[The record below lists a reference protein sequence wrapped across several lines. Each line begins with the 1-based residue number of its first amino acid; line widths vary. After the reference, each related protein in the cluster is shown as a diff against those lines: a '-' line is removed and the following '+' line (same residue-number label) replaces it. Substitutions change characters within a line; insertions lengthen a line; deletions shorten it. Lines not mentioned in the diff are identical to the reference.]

1 MKGNRVK
8 NIEKYPETAAA
19 LEAYNGLGF
28 KKVPFNEWLECE
40 YELTHPFTTSEAAQA
55 VVDEWY
61 ATGPDV
67 NDDHFNLK
75 IIALEN
81 AVEREKAKPV
91 RNFDR
96 YKTAKE
102 AYVGFR
108 KFCDGIY
115 DCEKCRFKDCDG
127 AYGSPTSHG
136 CMLAWFYEEAEKEET
151 GKEEVK

>member
-1 MKGNRVK
+1 MK
-8 NIEKYPETAAA
+8 NIEKYTDTRSALGAWNRYHDGGGAAPFTAWAEQEYDEPRVLTL
-19 LEAYNGLGF
+19 LEAA
-28 KKVPFNEWLECE
+28 
-40 YELTHPFTTSEAAQA
+40 EAVA
-55 VVDEWY
+55 DEWR
-61 ATGPDV
+61 TMDTEPNVRHG
-67 NDDHFNLK
+67 K
-75 IIALEN
+75 IADLEN
-81 AVEREKAKPV
+81 AIAREKAKPV

-102 AYVGFR
+102 AYAGFR